1 MRNYWMSINPNK
13 GAGRQGE
20 DDTTLTAPPI

>member
-13 GAGRQGE
+13 GAGGQGE